1 MGRCYSLKKLAL
13 YKQIRENIIQ
23 KIKSGQLRPTDRIPS
38 EQELMDEFRVSKIT
52 VKNALTLLADE
63 GLIIRVQG
71 KGSFVSSSSSINFSP
86 SPCSASSMP
95 LIGFIIPTMRT
106 RVIQKLVDYTEHFLQ
121 EAGLSMVLSI
131 TRESSSIESNVIR
144 TLTELGVKGLIVFPT
159 EDEKY
164 NESLLRLS
172 LDKFPCVFIDRY
184 LRNIETYTITSDNY
198 GGAYKAV
205 SHLLSK
211 SHQQIALISP
221 ENANTAVEDR
231 TLGFEQAYTDQG
243 ISIDKSLWCHIPLDI
258 LRSEQAL
265 DYVSNFLQN
274 HSGISAAFSLTEETA
289 RLTSAAISLLND
301 HSNIDLLSFDNPHLS
316 GVAYV
321 QQDEQEMARTA
332 VKLLCEQMEDIYSPK
347 NAVIPVELIF
357 P

>member
-1 MGRCYSLKKLAL
+1 MKKLAL
-13 YKQIRENIIQ
+13 YKQIRQDILQ

-71 KGSFVSSSSSINFSP
+71 KGSFVSSSLVVSSINSPP
-86 SPCSASSMP
+86 SPRSAFSMP

-106 RVIQKLVDYTEHFLQ
+106 RVIQKLVDYTEQFLQ

-231 TLGFEQAYTDQG
+231 TLGFEQAYTDLG

-258 LRSEQAL
+258 LRGEQAL
-265 DYVSNFLQN
+265 DYVSDFLQDN
-274 HSGISAAFSLTEETA
+274 SGISAAFSLTEETA
-289 RLTSAAISLLND
+289 RLTSAAISRLND
-301 HSNIDLLSFDNPHLS
+301 HSNIYLLSFDNPHLS

-332 VKLLCEQMEDIYSPK
+332 VKLLREQMEDIYSPK
-347 NAVIPVELIF
+347 NVVIPVQLIF